1 MLPHKKLPIGIQTFA
16 KIREDNH
23 YYIDKTPMA
32 YQLATQ
38 GSHYFLSRPR
48 RFGKSLFLDT
58 LAELWAGNEA
68 LFQGLWIHDKW
79 DWSVSYPVIRIS
91 FGGGV
96 MMNVETQLPNKIAE
110 QMRINAERLG
120 LNIELGEAETCF
132 ANLIRAAEAKT
143 GQKVVILIDEYDKPI
158 LDNLTKPELAK
169 AMRDELRNLYSVI
182 KDLDASIRFVFLT
195 GVSKFSKVSLF
206 SGLNNLRDI
215 TLSAEYSAICG
226 YTDHDIDT
234 VFAPELVGLDR
245 EQIREWY
252 NGYNWLGESVYNPF
266 DVLLLFQER
275 DFRPYW
281 FETGTPTFLLD
292 WIKAHHVWLPEL
304 AALRVS
310 GDLLQA
316 FDVDMML
323 TESLMFQ
330 TGYLTIAKREY
341 QFGEYLYQLRYPNRE
356 VYQSFHNSVLY
367 VLQPDAG
374 QSSRTKHQLGQLLLK
389 NDFAGMEALFHSL
402 FSSIPYD
409 WQRNNA
415 IAQYEGYYASVF
427 YSYFAAL
434 GLDIRLEDI
443 TNKGRIDM
451 AVLFHQHVYLFE
463 FKVVEATPQ
472 GKALQ
477 QLQDRGYAEKYR
489 SRGEPIHLIGIEFS
503 REQRNVVACD
513 YQLG

>member
-1 MLPHKKLPIGIQTFA
+1 MQRKKLPIGIQTFA

-32 YQLATQ
+32 YQLVTE

-58 LAELWAGNEA
+58 LAELWTGNEV

-79 DWSVSYPVIRIS
+79 DWSVSYPVIRIG

-226 YTDHDIDT
+226 YTDHDINT

-275 DFRPYW
+275 DFRP
-281 FETGTPTFLLD
+281 L
-292 WIKAHHVWLPEL
+292 
-304 AALRVS
+304 S
-310 GDLLQA
+310 
-316 FDVDMML
+316 
-323 TESLMFQ
+323 
-330 TGYLTIAKREY
+330 
-341 QFGEYLYQLRYPNRE
+341 
-356 VYQSFHNSVLY
+356 
-367 VLQPDAG
+367 
-374 QSSRTKHQLGQLLLK
+374 
-389 NDFAGMEALFHSL
+389 
-402 FSSIPYD
+402 
-409 WQRNNA
+409 
-415 IAQYEGYYASVF
+415 
-427 YSYFAAL
+427 
-434 GLDIRLEDI
+434 
-443 TNKGRIDM
+443 
-451 AVLFHQHVYLFE
+451 
-463 FKVVEATPQ
+463 
-472 GKALQ
+472 
-477 QLQDRGYAEKYR
+477 
-489 SRGEPIHLIGIEFS
+489 
-503 REQRNVVACD
+503 
-513 YQLG
+513 